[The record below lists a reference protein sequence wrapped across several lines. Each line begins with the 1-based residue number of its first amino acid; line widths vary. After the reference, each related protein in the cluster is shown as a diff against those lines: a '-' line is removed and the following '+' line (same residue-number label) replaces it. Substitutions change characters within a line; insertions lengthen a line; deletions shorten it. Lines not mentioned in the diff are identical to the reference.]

1 MIVVK
6 WALILLHKGN
16 WKLVGIPKPSNKEIK
31 MKSTQLKKLGAI
43 IPVFIMLFTA
53 STNAAAESLKSTVF
67 PETIKIEGI
76 AQNPEGIEYNKKDNT
91 FLLSS
96 LNAAPIIKVNLDGT
110 FKPFT
115 SGEKFP
121 LSTAGLEIDYKRNR
135 LLVAGFN
142 GKESFDNDPA
152 TKGVAQLRVYNLETG
167 VIEKDINLSSVIPDA
182 SAYFAND
189 LAVDDK
195 GNVYIS
201 DWYAKVIYK
210 VDLEGKVTLFWTNK
224 TGILGGPN
232 GLDFHPEGYLLVSL
246 LNVNDKFLYSDYGL
260 VKIPVNDPK
269 SAKLVEFS
277 GSGYAGFDGMFIN
290 EKGNIVGITNN
301 GKVLGGN
308 VFIELSGKNDWKS
321 AKVINYKNIT
331 ASTTVAVTPD
341 NKHYVINQD
350 FSNKLQKKW
359 RIEQIKF

>member
-1 MIVVK
+1 
-6 WALILLHKGN
+6 
-16 WKLVGIPKPSNKEIK
+16 
-31 MKSTQLKKLGAI
+31 MKSIQLKKLATTL
-43 IPVFIMLFTA
+43 PVFIMLFTIL
-53 STNAAAESLKSTVF
+53 TNIDAKPIRHILY

-76 AQNPEGIEYNKKDNT
+76 AQNPEGIEYNKKNIT

-96 LNAAPIIKVNLDGT
+96 LNAGPIIEVNLDGT
-110 FKPFT
+110 FKRFT

-121 LSTAGLEIDYKRNR
+121 LSTAGLEIDYKRDR

-142 GKESFDNDPA
+142 GKESFDNNPA
-152 TKGVAQLRVYNLETG
+152 TKGTAQLRIYNLKTG

-189 LAVDDK
+189 IAVDDK

-210 VDLEGKVTLFWTNK
+210 VDLEGKVTLFWTNN
-224 TGILGGPN
+224 TGVSGGPN
-232 GLDFHPEGYLLVSL
+232 GLDFHPKGYLLVSL

-277 GSGYAGFDGMFIN
+277 GAGYAGFDGMFIN
-290 EKGNIVGITNN
+290 KKGNIVGISNN
-301 GKVLGGN
+301 GKMPGGN
-308 VFIELSGKNDWKS
+308 IFIELLGANDWKS
-321 AKVINYKNIT
+321 ATVINFKEIT
-331 ASTTVAVTPD
+331 ASTTVAVTPN

-350 FSNKLQKKW
+350 FSNDSQKTW
-359 RIEQIKF
+359 TIEQVKF